1 MSAYYIVKP
10 GSQEPMGPMSVE
22 QIRQGVMAG
31 TITMDYCFSTPGA
44 TEWKPLAQLPGLNIG
59 VPGATAAPAGQ
70 RPDNFLVWSILVTL
84 LCCWPLGIYAII
96 KSASVNGLWDQ
107 GKYSEA
113 QAASNSAKNACI
125 WSAVLGA
132 VVTVL
137 YVIGM
142 VAAEA

>member
-1 MSAYYIVKP
+1 
-10 GSQEPMGPMSVE
+10 
-22 QIRQGVMAG
+22 MAG

-84 LCCWPLGIYAII
+84 LCCWPLGIYAIV
-96 KSASVNGLWDQ
+96 KSSSVNGLWDQ

-132 VVTVL
+132 VVTVF
-137 YVIGM
+137 YVIAM